1 MDSHIW
7 IKNSTLVQPRF
18 TNEDSYQYNSPIDS
32 GSRIL
37 FAGCSITANVGL
49 PTSPDGG
56 WSDLL
61 VDRLK
66 HEMDIA
72 SANNCSIS
80 GGSTFEIIS
89 NIFRFF
95 INYGNPDIIF
105 LLLPPVQR
113 ESNSYAKDIEGCK
126 AIDYNIFLIL
136 DSYCK
141 DNGIELIASTWDF
154 YIDGV
159 TSWFVDY
166 NNNDEANN
174 LLKSFKSFFFVDKD
188 KFSQDVFEA
197 SGHGLIS
204 LEGEDKHPSLPVH
217 VGYSNMF
224 YTEWSGRL
232 K

>member
-1 MDSHIW
+1 MDNHIW
-7 IKNSTLVQPRF
+7 IKNSTMVQPRF
-18 TNEDSYQYNSPIDS
+18 KNQEYYPYSSSIDS
-32 GSRIL
+32 GVRIL

-66 HEMDIA
+66 NEMDIA
-72 SANNCSIS
+72 SVNNCSIS

-95 INYGNPDIIF
+95 INYEKPNIIF

-113 ESNSYAKDIEGCK
+113 ESNSYAKDIEGCR
-126 AIDYNIFLIL
+126 AIDYNLFLIL

-141 DNGIELIASTWDF
+141 ENGIQLLASTWDF
-154 YIDGV
+154 YIDGI

-166 NNNDEANN
+166 NNKDEVNN

-188 KFSQDVFEA
+188 KFSQDVFKA
-197 SGHGLIS
+197 SNEGLIS

-217 VGYSNMF
+217 IGYSNMF
-224 YTEWSGRL
+224 YEELVARR